1 MFKKNTA
8 TKLASLPTSKTLGAR
23 GEQEATNYLIK
34 KGYKVPIRNWKIHYG
49 EIDLIAI
56 YKENLV
62 FVEVKT
68 RFDSPI
74 ARKHLFDNISERK
87 KYKLRTLASI
97 FTENHWKGRKKPN
110 FRIDVIGVLFDRE
123 GDCLKK
129 VIHLEGAV

>member
-1 MFKKNTA
+1 MFKNNQKN
-8 TKLASLPTSKTLGAR
+8 KLTLLPSSKALGAR

-34 KGYKVPIRNWKIHYG
+34 KGYKVPVRNWKIPYG

-56 YKENLV
+56 HQEKLV
-62 FVEVKT
+62 FVEVKS

-97 FTENHWKGRKKPN
+97 FTENHWKGKDKPR
-110 FRIDVIGVLFDRE
+110 FRIDVIGVLFDRDQ
-123 GDCLKK
+123 DCLKK
-129 VIHLEGAV
+129 IIHLEGAL

>member
-8 TKLASLPTSKTLGAR
+8 TKLALLPTSKTLGDR
-23 GEQEATNYLIK
+23 GENEAANYLIN
-34 KGYKVPIRNWKIHYG
+34 KGYKVPIRNWKIPYG

-56 YKENLV
+56 KQEKLI

-74 ARKHLFDNISERK
+74 ARKHLFDNISQRK
-87 KYKLRTLASI
+87 RYKLRTLASI
-97 FTENHWKGRKKPN
+97 FTEKHWKGQKRPE

-129 VIHLEGAV
+129 IIHLEGAV